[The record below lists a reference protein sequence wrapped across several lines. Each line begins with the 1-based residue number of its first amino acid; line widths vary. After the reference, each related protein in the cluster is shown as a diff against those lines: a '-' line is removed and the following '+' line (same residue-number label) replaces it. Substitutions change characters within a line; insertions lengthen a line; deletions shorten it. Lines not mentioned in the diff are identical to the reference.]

1 MKNRAGAL
9 WRTGLALVL
18 GSTLASHAHAA
29 ADPFATLLQPGK
41 EAALSIEPSART
53 LRLGQTLDFRI
64 EAETAGYLTVLQLD
78 AHGGVR
84 ILTPAPG
91 APARWIHAGETE
103 ALRDVSVGGPVG
115 PARAY
120 AFATPAP
127 LVHALDAAPQRAER
141 QRLGREI
148 AHALAD
154 RARSAVAD
162 GGAVGGTDLRVRG
175 GRQLEYTVDEIV
187 EQLTPTRSIRRP
199 RIDFHHVLFG
209 FDSAVLTEFAK
220 QNLDVLGEALS
231 TPDLRDERFILAGH
245 TDDVGQSRYNQ
256 ILSERRAGAAQ
267 RYLDATWDVGD
278 RIEVRGYGEERPLE
292 AAETPEARRMN
303 RRVELEV
310 VR

>member
-1 MKNRAGAL
+1 MRNRIGAFC
-9 WRTGLALVL
+9 RAGLALVIGCTL
-18 GSTLASHAHAA
+18 SGSAHAS
-29 ADPFATLLQPGK
+29 ADPFAPLLQAGSD
-41 EAALSIEPSART
+41 EALRIEPSART

-64 EAETAGYLTVLQLD
+64 RAETEGYLTVLQLD

-84 ILTPAPG
+84 ILTPEPG
-91 APARWIHAGETE
+91 APPRWIRPGETE
-103 ALRDVSVGGPVG
+103 SLRDVSVGGPVG

-120 AFATPAP
+120 AFATATPLVFASDAP
-127 LVHALDAAPQRAER
+127 LRTER
-141 QRLGREI
+141 RRLGRST
-148 AHALAD
+148 AQTLAE
-154 RARSAVAD
+154 RARSAVAE

-209 FDSAVLTEFAK
+209 FDSAVLTDLAK

-231 TPDLRDERFILAGH
+231 TPDLREERFILAGH
-245 TDDVGQSRYNQ
+245 TDDVGRAAYNQ
-256 ILSERRAGAAQ
+256 GLSERRAGAAR
-267 RYLDATWDVGD
+267 RYLADTWDVGD
-278 RIEVRGYGEERPLE
+278 RIEVRGYGEARPLE

-310 VR
+310 IR